1 MTMQATGNAAARLCG
16 LTWHPLTAGMR
27 IVKVPDW
34 SGLDEVE
41 VCRPCH
47 MKWFPMKYVK
57 APNEERLPK
66 SSPKRKPLRLQTKGS
81 DAAAKAPTLLARLS

>member
-1 MTMQATGNAAARLCG
+1 MTMRNAAARLCG

-47 MKWFPMKYVK
+47 MKWFQYLK

-81 DAAAKAPTLLARLS
+81 EAAAKAPTLLARLC